1 MSGSRD
7 QRLQKL
13 SEDAF
18 KVDPGR
24 LSSLGAHEADSPSKD
39 NAWSTPLSQAQPTR
53 STPATAAATFASPK
67 ADVSRPLTTNAAQLA
82 ISSKTSSFEHQDSGV
97 DVGSDHP
104 QSAASSQRSS
114 PNNGTEKKTGQLPAK
129 SPLAATAPITEE
141 SVSHVV
147 ILFSCY

>member
-1 MSGSRD
+1 M
-7 QRLQKL
+7 RLQKL

-24 LSSLGAHEADSPSKD
+24 LSSLAVHDPESPSSKE
-39 NAWSTPLSQAQPTR
+39 NAWNKPLSHAPTR
-53 STPATAAATFASPK
+53 STSSSAATYSSPK
-67 ADVSRPLTTNAAQLA
+67 SDASGRPVPANAAQLA
-82 ISSKTSSFEHQDSGV
+82 ISSKASSFEHQDSGV

-129 SPLAATAPITEE
+129 SSLAAAAPIAEE
-141 SVSHVV
+141 SVSNPNPHLTGH
-147 ILFSCY
+147 IL